1 MTQCTLFLIAFS
13 PCSTNSCHRSPQDS
27 CCALGP
33 GLSQGQPGQ
42 LQQPRA
48 EQTPLGQGPW
58 LQGFPHGRDRGKA
71 RMGTA
76 LLPGLTSQGGKTS
89 KLAGIL

>member
-27 CCALGP
+27 CCALVP

-48 EQTPLGQGPW
+48 EQTPLGQGTLAAGLSPR
-58 LQGFPHGRDRGKA
+58 QGQRQSKDGHSTFARADIPGRKDK
-71 RMGTA
+71 
-76 LLPGLTSQGGKTS
+76 
-89 KLAGIL
+89 